1 MAIQATVVGA
11 VVAYRLHLAVAMA
24 LAAAA
29 FSLASFG
36 PSLATVAGF
45 FWPLL
50 VSTAALLGAVAIL
63 LRISPLPGEASGE
76 TSGEGLVDF
85 VAGCAEVSQLAASGS
100 YRHEGDAE
108 PREEAEAE
116 AERPK

>member
-1 MAIQATVVGA
+1 MAIQATVMGVVGA
-11 VVAYRLHLAVAMA
+11 YRIHLAVATV
-24 LAAAA
+24 LVAAA
-29 FSLASFG
+29 FSLASVG
-36 PSLATVAGF
+36 PSFATVAGF

-100 YRHEGDAE
+100 YHDEGDAE
-108 PREEAEAE
+108 LREEAEAE